1 MSQKGRVRRGG
12 RRGEKERREK
22 RGQKGKGGK
31 DRRNES
37 EGEENRERRGRGRRK
52 ERGEEGKRKGR
63 ERGEEGERKVEGER
77 KEGAFDTLAQH
88 MYRGQG
94 SLMRSSLKCIIV
106 TLFLLILLLFHH
118 TVLLLSLFCLHP
130 SPTQLYNLLPV
141 ASGQDSV
148 LHLGHTREPTHRDRA
163 QYRNLYKEEGRRL
176 MYSISYRN
184 TNHAGFDTRWGGG
197 KKHVNNI
204 QE

>member
-1 MSQKGRVRRGG
+1 MTLNSAMFHTVIKMGRVFPFIKQHMSQKGGVRMGG
-12 RRGEKERREK
+12 GGERNRREK
-22 RGQKGKGGK
+22 REQKGKGE
-31 DRRNES
+31 RT
-37 EGEENRERRGRGRRK
+37 EGMKVEKRKGRD
-52 ERGEEGKRKGR
+52 RGEEG
-63 ERGEEGERKVEGER
+63 EGER
-77 KEGAFDTLAQH
+77 KEGAFDTLTQY
-88 MYRGQG
+88 MYRGQD
-94 SLMRSSLKCIIV
+94 SLMRSSFKYIIV

-118 TVLLLSLFCLHP
+118 TVLLLPLFCLHP